1 MLNQSINHV
10 SLDVEVMRIKPHFRK
25 SKLVVPCRVKLR
37 MVEHE
42 AGNYE
47 RRLLQTM
54 VVSTEAAERK
64 NGEDRKNGRRSC
76 EAPGLDSGSADTLEM
91 LMVVAIVDWHR
102 QLRKVTYTEAPW

>member
-64 NGEDRKNGRRSC
+64 NGEDRPMVGACVKLLVWI
-76 EAPGLDSGSADTLEM
+76 LDLRTL
-91 LMVVAIVDWHR
+91 
-102 QLRKVTYTEAPW
+102 